1 MWDIP
6 TLCGHI
12 PHRAWGCRIFAKILG
27 LRWWGEHQ
35 THCCCCLCDLCF
47 LSSGTNA
54 QIKSFAAG
62 YGAEFQLFGKID
74 VNGPNESEVYSY
86 LKSKFPGPVPWNF
99 GAKFIVG
106 KHGVPV
112 KRYATGDN
120 WGEIEQEVN
129 KLL

>member
-1 MWDIP
+1 MVAMYDR
-6 TLCGHI
+6 LNRKG
-12 PHRAWGCRIFAKILG
+12 FQILAFPCN
-27 LRWWGEHQ
+27 Q
-35 THCCCCLCDLCF
+35 F
-47 LSSGTNA
+47 LGQEPGTNA

-62 YGAEFQLFGKID
+62 YGAKFQLFDKID

-106 KHGVPV
+106 KDGVPV
-112 KRYATGDN
+112 KRYAAGDN
-120 WGEIEQEVN
+120 WGEIEQEVT